1 VIDYLLIILFVLGP
15 AKALFEQPYY
25 KLMMEALQP
34 GGIIAS
40 QGRVQVH
47 NSDQHER
54 MQLLIA
60 GECVWLHL
68 DLIKEMFDF
77 CKEIFPVVDYTMVS
91 VPTYPSGQIGFML
104 CSLNKVSSCYT
115 QSLQ

>member
-47 NSDQHER
+47 NSDQHATFDCRR
-54 MQLLIA
+54 MCLAAFRPHQ
-60 GECVWLHL
+60 GNV
-68 DLIKEMFDF
+68 
-77 CKEIFPVVDYTMVS
+77 
-91 VPTYPSGQIGFML
+91 
-104 CSLNKVSSCYT
+104 
-115 QSLQ
+115 